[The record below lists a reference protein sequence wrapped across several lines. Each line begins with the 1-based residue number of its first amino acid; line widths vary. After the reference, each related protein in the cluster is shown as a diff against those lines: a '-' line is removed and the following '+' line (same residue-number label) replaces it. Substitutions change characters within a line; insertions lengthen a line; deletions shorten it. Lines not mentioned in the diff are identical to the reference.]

1 MFTSK
6 DFQNYRKLIGFTNQE
21 TFKQFLKGK
30 DISPTIDFNYITA
43 LNNRLVDIFTKFN
56 YVYYFRYDEHKLK
69 LFFDKVLFEVYETM
83 KINNIIQV
91 LNNQGRRREEV
102 YFSWM
107 RGYLAGEFFKQF
119 IASIWDVSEKQIK
132 KIGDDDF
139 SSLESFTRSG
149 KPDFEIPGLCR
160 LEIQSGF
167 QGINDIKQH
176 KVLDAKTR
184 FRQDNIETYGIH
196 FDLFNGQVAC
206 INLSKIED
214 NDLNWITRPQM
225 EGQVVFNI
233 NQGYFLW
240 RITEKPTPMDQT
252 ALF

>member
-21 TFKQFLKGK
+21 IFKQFLKGK
-30 DISPTIDFNYITA
+30 DINPTIDFNYISA
-43 LNNRLVDIFTKFN
+43 LNNRLVEIFTKFN
-56 YVYYFRYDEHKLK
+56 DAYYFRYDAHELK
-69 LFFDKVLFEVYETM
+69 LFFDNMLFGVYEIM
-83 KINNIIQV
+83 KANNIIQV

-107 RGYLAGEFFKQF
+107 RGYLAGEFFKRF
-119 IASIWDVSEKQIK
+119 IATIWNVSEDQIS

-139 SSLESFTRSG
+139 SSLESFNRSG
-149 KPDFEIPGLCR
+149 KPDLEILGLCR

-176 KVLDAKTR
+176 KVLDAKAR
-184 FRQDNIETYGIH
+184 FRQDNIETYAMH

-206 INLSKIED
+206 VNLSRIED
-214 NDLNWITRPQM
+214 NDINWITRPQM
-225 EGQVVFNI
+225 EGQIVLNI
-233 NQGYFLW
+233 NQGFFLW
-240 RITEKPTPMDQT
+240 RITEKPTPIDLST
-252 ALF
+252 LL

>member
-1 MFTSK
+1 MDIFVK
-6 DFQNYRKLIGFTNQE
+6 FNNIYCFRYGDEELNLF
-21 TFKQFLKGK
+21 FK
-30 DISPTIDFNYITA
+30 TA
-43 LNNRLVDIFTKFN
+43 L
-56 YVYYFRYDEHKLK
+56 FR
-69 LFFDKVLFEVYETM
+69 VYETM
-83 KINNIIQV
+83 KHNNIIQA

-119 IASIWDVSEKQIK
+119 IATIWSVSENQIK

-139 SSLESFTRSG
+139 TSLESFNRSA
-149 KPDFEIPGLCR
+149 KPDFEIPNICR

-184 FRQDNIETYGIH
+184 FREDGIETYAMH

-206 INLSKIED
+206 INLSKIQD
-214 NDLNWITRPQM
+214 NDVNWITRQQM
-225 EGQVVFNI
+225 EGQTVFNI
-233 NQGYFLW
+233 NQEFFLW
-240 RITEKPTPMDQT
+240 KITERPAPLDFSTYLQD
-252 ALF
+252 